1 MDIVNQIRALLAF
14 WTVWFRNQ
22 KAQATG
28 IIAIFVAAI
37 TVGVGSVIGLA
48 LTAKSKSVFDDMSL
62 ASAANT
68 AMSNTVG
75 TIYSSWPLSGLIVL
89 ALFGSTALAAFMYL
103 RGR

>member
-1 MDIVNQIRALLAF
+1 MLLFAF
-14 WTVWFRNQ
+14 FADV
-22 KAQATG
+22 KAQITGGG
-28 IIAIFVAAI
+28 IIGIFVAAI

-48 LTAKSKSVFDDMSL
+48 LTAKSKGVFDAMEL

-75 TIYSSWPLSGLIVL
+75 TIYSSWPLSALIVL
-89 ALFGSTALAAFMYL
+89 ALFGAAALGAFMYF